1 MKDCEN
7 CTVRPEPGA
16 IWEDTPCATC
26 IAEEPQDEKGRVTFH
41 PGLEE
46 PDHNTWRMM
55 PEPAHTE
62 ASEPACALANYLR
75 TDKEGRRAVRRF
87 CTVIS
92 IPTEDYLADKA
103 EHPFSGDADV
113 ARNRGISRQAANK
126 QMKRIRKEIEEW
138 EDYERERKGRA
149 AGPGA

>member
-1 MKDCEN
+1 MKDCLT
-7 CTVRPEPGA
+7 CQKRPKPG
-16 IWEDTPCATC
+16 TPYEQTACAAC
-26 IAEEPQDEKGRVTFH
+26 VLEEPQDEKGRVTFH

-46 PDHNTWRMM
+46 PDHHTWRMM

-62 ASEPACALANYLR
+62 ASDPACALATYLR

-92 IPTEDYLADKA
+92 LSTEDYLADKA
-103 EHPFSGDADV
+103 EAPFSGDADV
-113 ARNRGISRQAANK
+113 ASMRGISRQAANK

-149 AGPGA
+149 AGLGA